1 MPVIG
6 WMGNYGQMVNIES
19 RDNFPLENEVAAAP
33 DERCVRLPETAIN
46 SLAKLP

>member
-6 WMGNYGQMVNIES
+6 WMGNYGQMVNIEY
-19 RDNFPLENEVAAAP
+19 RDNFPLDEVAAAP
-33 DERCVRLPETAIN
+33 DECCVRLPETAIN